1 MTCDARHPPRGQAAR
16 GETRTRVRKQARRRL
31 APDERERQILEAAID
46 FFAEVGFGGQT
57 RELSRRLGI
66 TQPLLY
72 RYFPSKQDL
81 IERVYRQ
88 VYIGRWDPD
97 WERLLDDR
105 SIPLRTRLIDFY
117 RRYTRVI
124 FSPQWL
130 RIYLYSGLL
139 GAGFNRRYI
148 ARLERRVL
156 GRICRELRFELG
168 LPSPDEL
175 PISDQELELVFVLQS
190 AIFYYGVRKHVY
202 GMNVRVDAGKAIE
215 VAVDAL
221 LEGAPGEMRRLVAER
236 KPAARKKSA
245 KA

>member
-1 MTCDARHPPRGQAAR
+1 LALDDRRPNRGSAAR
-16 GETRTRVRKQARRRL
+16 GDGRPGAPTRPRRRL
-31 APDERERQILEAAID
+31 APDERERQIVAAAIE

-88 VYIGRWDPD
+88 VYIGRWDPE

-105 SIPLRTRLIDFY
+105 AIPLRRRLIEFY
-117 RRYTRVI
+117 TRYTSAI

-139 GAGFNRRYI
+139 GVGFNRRYI
-148 ARLERRVL
+148 ARLEQRVL
-156 GRICRELRFELG
+156 RRICRELRHELG
-168 LPSPDEL
+168 LPSPAEAPIGDE
-175 PISDQELELVFVLQS
+175 EMELVFVLQS
-190 AIFYYGVRKHVY
+190 AIFYYGVRKYVY
-202 GMNVRVDAGKAIE
+202 RMNVRVGAARAIE
-215 VAVDAL
+215 IAVDAL
-221 LEGAPGEMRRLVAER
+221 LEGAPGALRRLVPR
-236 KPAARKKSA
+236 RRRKKEG
-245 KA
+245 